1 MLIKTIDVFYIVLLL
16 NVLVLIIII
25 YVGCSEEEGLDE
37 EVQGK
42 VEKFIA
48 ELQGRKPLSPRDP
61 YAQWLDNGFHFF
73 KNNIFE

>member
-1 MLIKTIDVFYIVLLL
+1 MFCFVLFVH
-16 NVLVLIIII
+16 VLVLIIII

-48 ELQGRKPLSPRDP
+48 ELQGRKPLSPGDP
-61 YAQWLDNGFHFF
+61 YAQRLDDGFDFF